1 MGAERQASAT
11 SVDGVVNDDL
21 DAVRLGRKLRA
32 MRTDEGLTLQ
42 DLAGRAGVSQ
52 SLISQVERGIASPSI
67 TTLRRLAA
75 ALSVPIAALF
85 VEHDQAE
92 GGAEEFDG
100 RRIIVRR
107 GERKGLRVRRSRVE
121 YELLTPDLNRAIEF
135 LWIEYAPRSRT
146 HPTPMSH
153 PGEENAVCIEG
164 AVVVSIE
171 GREYVLGPGDSISFD
186 SGRPHQVENRSDE
199 RAVLVSAITPPSF

>member
-1 MGAERQASAT
+1 M
-11 SVDGVVNDDL
+11 
-21 DAVRLGRKLRA
+21 RLGRQLRTI
-32 MRTDEGLTLQ
+32 RTDGRLTLQ
-42 DLAGRAGVSQ
+42 ELARRAGVSQ

-75 ALSVPIAALF
+75 ALDVPIAALF

-92 GGAEEFDG
+92 GSAEELDG
-100 RRIIVRR
+100 KRIIVRS
-107 GERKGLRVRRSRVE
+107 GERKGLRVHRSRVE
-121 YELLTPDLNRAIEF
+121 YELLTPDLNREIEF

-146 HPTPMSH
+146 HPAPMSH

-164 AVVVSIE
+164 SVVVTIE

-186 SGRPHQVENRSDE
+186 SGRSHQVENRSDE
-199 RAVLVSAITPPSF
+199 RAVLISAITPPSF